1 MNEDACPDLIA
12 SLVQRSYNEYAAN
25 SRWLIGSLT
34 AELAAELAEAKAEL
48 AAIRDTID
56 LLFLGPYAPSQ
67 AAILRALYPDRKLI
81 ESFTEGT

>member
-34 AELAAELAEAKAEL
+34 AELAEAKAEL